1 MSFLDFFRKK
11 KKSKNTDIVKS
22 TSPDHCQTTIGTPIF
37 QLRIEAERLLS
48 QANLSAEMA
57 NRTSNPEM
65 FFSAYEDTIQALRQ
79 LVPMESFISFSG
91 RAPSAIL
98 AELESKGKIEAAISD
113 MIDRCINNHR
123 WRSGQ
128 QAVEELS
135 PYWDKISQ
143 SVRERIEQLSPTQTK
158 SSQFSLEE
166 YDRANEQQIKAF
178 KTAFDLTTVSGIRSI
193 TFEAVKPW
201 IQSAPGVPSHPVEIL
216 SKQASAYEREHIDL
230 AVECL
235 RKANEL
241 RPVSGMVYSEDSY
254 LRLARYLYKAERF
267 AEGDLE
273 YQRIQQMFHGEN
285 ASLPTSHSLGIKA
298 IEKMIKLAQSDH
310 TDLVEVSWAETCCP
324 ICGKYRGRIFSLSG
338 ADPRFP
344 KFPSDFCV
352 DCGLSVFPFHE
363 GISRPM
369 YSSPS
374 HWIED
379 NQRPLVDNRTA
390 AEKDA
395 YLQRIQRQ
403 QREKAHQLAYMARER
418 KDHLDYAWIRENLPD
433 LLPKTFSGYRRMK
446 TMNTANFQKLQARA
460 RELGHEL

>member
-11 KKSKNTDIVKS
+11 HKSRNTDKVKNVPS
-22 TSPDHCQTTIGTPIF
+22 SLRHTISGTPIS
-37 QLRIEAERLLS
+37 QLRLEAERLLS
-48 QANLSAEMA
+48 QANSSAELA
-57 NRTSNPEM
+57 NRTSNPKM
-65 FFSAYEDTIQALRQ
+65 FFTAYEDTIQAIRQ
-79 LVPMESFISFSG
+79 IVPMESVISFSG

-98 AELESKGKIEAAISD
+98 AELESKGKREAAISN
-113 MIDRCINNHR
+113 MIDRCIRDHR
-123 WRSGQ
+123 WQSEQR
-128 QAVEELS
+128 AKEELS
-135 PYWDKISQ
+135 PYWDEMPQ
-143 SVRERIEQLSPTQTK
+143 SARDRIEQISQTRPK

-166 YDRANEQQIKAF
+166 YDRANEQQIESF
-178 KTAFDLTTVSGIRSI
+178 KRAFDLTTASGIRSI
-193 TFEAVKPW
+193 TFDAVKTW
-201 IQSAPGVPSHPVEIL
+201 IQNAPGVPSHPVEIL

-230 AVECL
+230 AIECL

-254 LRLARYLYKAERF
+254 LRLVRYLYKAERF
-267 AEGDLE
+267 TEGDLE

-285 ASLPTSHSLGIKA
+285 ASLPTPHSLGREA
-298 IEKMIKLAQSDH
+298 IDKMIDLAKSEH
-310 TDLVEVSWAETCCP
+310 TDLVEVSWAEACCP
-324 ICGKYRGRIFSLSG
+324 TCGKYRGRIFSLSG

-363 GISRPM
+363 GITRPM

-379 NQRPLVDNRTA
+379 NQRPLIDNRTT

-418 KDHLDYAWIRENLPD
+418 KDHLDYAWIRENLPNSS
-433 LLPKTFSGYRRMK
+433 PKTFSGYRRMK
-446 TMNTANFQKLQARA
+446 TMNTANFQKLQAKA